1 MKISTY
7 ITLSLIILT
16 ICDDCSSKS
25 ESDCKGDCKWTA
37 GTAASCALAT
47 CTIEGSACKEGTTDC
62 KFTAADDVAGTPAK
76 CASVAAS
83 CALASENTACDPVAG
98 CKFTAAVAGKCA
110 AASTTDSGSGSGTS
124 GALGLKTSLFAIF
137 LIFLF

>member
-7 ITLSLIILT
+7 ITLSLIFLT

-47 CTIEGSACKEGTTDC
+47 CTVEGNTWKEGLTDC
-62 KFTAADDVAGTPAK
+62 EYTAAASGTNTPAS
-76 CASVAAS
+76 CASVADT
-83 CALASENTACDPVAG
+83 CALNNEKTACNPTAG

-110 AASTTDSGSGSGTS
+110 AASN
-124 GALGLKTSLFAIF
+124 AFGLKTSLFAIF

>member
-37 GTAASCALAT
+37 GTAASCAVAT
-47 CTIEGSACKEGTTDC
+47 CTVQGEACKEGTTDC
-62 KFTAADDVAGTPAK
+62 EYTAADAGAGTAAS
-76 CASVAAS
+76 CASVAS
-83 CALASENTACDPVAG
+83 TCALTDDKTACNPTAG

-110 AASTTDSGSGSGTS
+110 AASN
-124 GALGLKTSLFAIF
+124 AFGLKTSLFAIF

>member
-25 ESDCKGDCKWTA
+25 ESGSDCKGDCKWTA
-37 GTAASCALAT
+37 GTAASCAVAT
-47 CTIEGSACKEGTTDC
+47 CTVQGEACKEGTTDC
-62 KFTAADDVAGTPAK
+62 EYTAASGGNAATCTAKAG
-76 CASVAAS
+76 S
-83 CALASENTACDPVAG
+83 CALTDDKTACNPTAG

-110 AASTTDSGSGSGTS
+110 AVSNAF
-124 GALGLKTSLFAIF
+124 GLKTSLFAIF

>member
-7 ITLSLIILT
+7 IALSLIILT

-47 CTIEGSACKEGTTDC
+47 YTVEGSTCKEGTTDC
-62 KFTAADDVAGTPAK
+62 TYEVLYLPLHVQQKQHLAFSIPIK
-76 CASVAAS
+76 LL
-83 CALASENTACDPVAG
+83 ALP
-98 CKFTAAVAGKCA
+98 
-110 AASTTDSGSGSGTS
+110 
-124 GALGLKTSLFAIF
+124 
-137 LIFLF
+137 

>member
-47 CTIEGSACKEGTTDC
+47 CTVEGSTCKEGTTDC
-62 KFTAADDVAGTPAK
+62 KFSAADDDAGTPAK

-83 CALASENTACDPVAG
+83 CALASIPLLVPLPNSNPGSNIKAPIINATLVNIFATPVSF
-98 CKFTAAVAGKCA
+98 KINVNIIKH
-110 AASTTDSGSGSGTS
+110 SPS
-124 GALGLKTSLFAIF
+124 I
-137 LIFLF
+137 

>member
-1 MKISTY
+1 MKFSIY
-7 ITLSLIILT
+7 ITLSLIILI

-47 CTIEGSACKEGTTDC
+47 CTVQGNTCKEGTTDC
-62 KFTAADDVAGTPAK
+62 EYTAANSGTGAPAS
-76 CASVAAS
+76 CASVAAT
-83 CALASENTACDPVAG
+83 CALASDNTACNPVAG
-98 CKFTAAVAGKCA
+98 CKFTAAVAGKCTA
-110 AASTTDSGSGSGTS
+110 ADSGSGSS
-124 GALGLKTSLFAIF
+124 GAFGLKTTLFAIF

>member
-1 MKISTY
+1 MKFSIY

-47 CTIEGSACKEGTTDC
+47 CTVEGSTCKEGTTDC
-62 KFTAADDVAGTPAK
+62 
-76 CASVAAS
+76 
-83 CALASENTACDPVAG
+83 N
-98 CKFTAAVAGKCA
+98 
-110 AASTTDSGSGSGTS
+110 
-124 GALGLKTSLFAIF
+124 F
-137 LIFLF
+137 LQQMMVQVLLRNVLQLQHLVLLLVEILLVIP

>member
-47 CTIEGSACKEGTTDC
+47 CTVEGNTCKEGLTDC
-62 KFTAADDVAGTPAK
+62 EYTAASGGNAATCTAKAG
-76 CASVAAS
+76 S
-83 CALASENTACDPVAG
+83 CALTDDKTACNPTAG
-98 CKFTAAVAGKCA
+98 CKFTAAVASKCA
-110 AASTTDSGSGSGTS
+110 AASN
-124 GALGLKTSLFAIF
+124 AFGLKTSLFAIF

>member
-37 GTAASCALAT
+37 GTAASCAVAT
-47 CTIEGSACKEGTTDC
+47 CTVQGEACKEGTTDC
-62 KFTAADDVAGTPAK
+62 EYTAASGGNAATCTAK
-76 CASVAAS
+76 AES
-83 CALASENTACDPVAG
+83 CALTDDKTACNPVAG

-110 AASTTDSGSGSGTS
+110 AASN
-124 GALGLKTSLFAIF
+124 AFGLKTSLFAIF